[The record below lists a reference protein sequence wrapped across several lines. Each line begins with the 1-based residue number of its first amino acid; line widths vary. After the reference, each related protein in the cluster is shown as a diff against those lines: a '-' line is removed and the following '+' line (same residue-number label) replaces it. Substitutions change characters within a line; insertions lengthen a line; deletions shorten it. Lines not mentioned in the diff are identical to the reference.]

1 MPAPMRIKRSIIA
14 VGEGK
19 AEAAF
24 LEHVKAV
31 YMPRGCG
38 VSLKVKPALG
48 KGGKGVLDYAER
60 QCAGLDYDVRIVLLD
75 TDVDWND
82 GQRRRARQLGFV
94 VVESTPCLEAWLLAI
109 HRDHRPRISAHHKRE
124 FEARFGHPA
133 HQPAVYARHFSRPLL
148 EAERHRVAPLGLLLD
163 ALGV

>member
-19 AEAAF
+19 AEAVF
-24 LEHVKAV
+24 LEHVKAL
-31 YMPRGCG
+31 YLPRGCG
-38 VSLKVKPALG
+38 VSLKVKTALG

-60 QCAGLDYDVRIVLLD
+60 QCAGLDHDVRIVLLD

-82 GQRRRARQLGFV
+82 GQRRRARQLGFT

-109 HRDHRPRISAHHKRE
+109 HRDERPRRSAQHKRQ
-124 FEARFGHPA
+124 FESRFGQPA
-133 HQPAVYARHFSRPLL
+133 HQTEVYVRHFNRPVL
-148 EAERHRVAPLGLLLD
+148 EAERHRVAPLGLLLN